1 VHRHPV
7 SWPLLA
13 VVTAL
18 LAAPAAATELADF
31 ARCLARAGATYYTA
45 DWCPHCAR
53 QNDMFGNALRHL
65 RVVDC
70 TDGCDDV
77 KSFPTWTFRDGST
90 HRGVA
95 SFATLASRTG
105 CRLGA
110 PDAAPGPE
118 EPEAPERTEG
128 GQRERYMGGAKII
141 DVR

>member
-1 VHRHPV
+1 VIGRPARTT
-7 SWPLLA
+7 LA
-13 VVTAL
+13 FVAL
-18 LAAPAAATELADF
+18 LAAPAAASDLADF

-65 RVVDC
+65 RMVDC

-77 KSFPTWTFRDGST
+77 RSFPTWTFRDGST
-90 HRGVA
+90 HKGVA
-95 SFATLASRTG
+95 TFATLASRTG
-105 CRLGA
+105 CGLGA
-110 PDAAPGPE
+110 RD
-118 EPEAPERTEG
+118 EPEASEGPERTEG